1 VNVEALQNTLSS
13 LQEEKLNLENRLK
26 DPKMSRAAA
35 EDI

>member
-26 DPKMSRAAA
+26 DPKMSRVAA